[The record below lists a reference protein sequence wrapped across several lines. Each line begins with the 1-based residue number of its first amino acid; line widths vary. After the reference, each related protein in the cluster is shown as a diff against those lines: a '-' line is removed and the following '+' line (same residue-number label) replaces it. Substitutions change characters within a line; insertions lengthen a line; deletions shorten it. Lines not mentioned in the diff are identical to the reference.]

1 MRKVHGIAAS
11 RGIAIG
17 PAFRFRKIDLAFER
31 CTIEDPTAEW
41 ARLEAAL
48 ETAREQ
54 LDEVYAKAE
63 AESGAEQAA
72 IFQAHARSCPT

>member
-31 CTIEDPTAEW
+31 CTIEDPAAEW